1 MARQLTSGGPAAT
14 VCSVTDIVNVEMA
27 QAWDG
32 AEGAEWAAKV
42 TSFERVNRRFWA
54 RLRAQVPIS
63 DQERAIDVGCGNG
76 ASTCDLAQA
85 APAGSALGIDLSRQM
100 LENGRKRAAAD
111 RIANV
116 QFVHGD
122 AQVYPFE
129 PGAATLATSSFGCMF
144 FADPVAAFRNV
155 GAGLADGGRLALL
168 AWRDMARNE
177 WMSAV
182 REALA
187 PELPPPPPSEVGPLS
202 WVNADRVRGL
212 LAGAG
217 YADVELTSV
226 DDMADMG
233 PDADA
238 AYAFLSSTG
247 FVRGALEQV
256 GNAGREERLAR
267 MRLVVERRATPDGVL
282 FPASAWLVT
291 ARRPG

>member
-1 MARQLTSGGPAAT
+1 M
-14 VCSVTDIVNVEMA
+14 NVEMA

-32 AEGAEWAAKV
+32 AEGEEWAANV
-42 TSFERVNRRFWA
+42 ASFERANRRFWA
-54 RLRAQVPIS
+54 RLRALVPIS
-63 DQERAIDVGCGNG
+63 DGERAIDVGCGNG
-76 ASTCDLAQA
+76 ASTCDVAQA
-85 APAGSALGIDLSRQM
+85 APAGSAVGIDLSRRM
-100 LENGRKRAAAD
+100 LENGRKRAAAHG
-111 RIANV
+111 IANV

-122 AQVYPFE
+122 AQAYPFE

-144 FADPVAAFRNV
+144 FADPVAAFRNI

-168 AWRDMARNE
+168 AWRDMERNE

-182 REALA
+182 RQALV
-187 PELPPPPPSEVGPLS
+187 PELPPPPPSVIGPLS

-233 PDADA
+233 PDTDA
-238 AYAFLSSTG
+238 AYTFLSSTG
-247 FVRGALEQV
+247 FVRGSLEQV
-256 GNAGREERLAR
+256 GNDAREERLAR
-267 MRLVVERRATPDGVL
+267 MRAVLERHATLDGVL

-291 ARRPG
+291 ARRA

>member
-1 MARQLTSGGPAAT
+1 VAEIA
-14 VCSVTDIVNVEMA
+14 NVEMA

-32 AEGAEWAAKV
+32 AEGEEWAAKAV
-42 TSFERVNRRFWA
+42 SFERANRAFWV
-54 RLRAQVPIS
+54 RLRSQVPIS
-63 DQERAIDVGCGNG
+63 ERERAIDVGCGNG

-85 APAGSALGIDLSRQM
+85 APAGSALGIDLSRRM
-100 LENGRKRAAAD
+100 LENGRQRAAAD
-111 RIANV
+111 GLVNV

-122 AQVYPFE
+122 AQTYPFE

-144 FADPVAAFRNV
+144 FADPVAAFRNL

-168 AWRDMARNE
+168 AWRDMERNE
-177 WMSAV
+177 WMSAI
-182 REALA
+182 RGALV

-212 LAGAG
+212 LTAAG
-217 YADVELTSV
+217 YEDVKLTSI

-233 PDADA
+233 PDTDA

-256 GNAGREERLAR
+256 GNDAREERLAR
-267 MRLVVERRATPDGVL
+267 MRAVIERRATPEGVL

-291 ARRPG
+291 ARRA

>member
-1 MARQLTSGGPAAT
+1 LTLGRLADS

-32 AEGAEWAAKV
+32 AEGEEWAAKV
-42 TSFERVNRRFWA
+42 ASFERANHRFWA

-63 DQERAIDVGCGNG
+63 EGERAIDVGCGNG

-85 APAGSALGIDLSRQM
+85 APAGSALGIDLSRRM

-111 RIANV
+111 GIANV

-168 AWRDMARNE
+168 AWRDMERNE

-182 REALA
+182 RAALV
-187 PELPPPPPSEVGPLS
+187 PELPPPPPSDVGPLS
-202 WVNADRVRGL
+202 WVDADRVRGL
-212 LAGAG
+212 LAAAG

-233 PDADA
+233 PDTDA
-238 AYAFLSSTG
+238 AYTFLSSTG

-256 GNAGREERLAR
+256 GNEDREERLAR
-267 MRLVVERRATPDGVL
+267 MRAVLERRATPDGVL

-291 ARRPG
+291 ARRAG